1 VPVTRSVA
9 AELSTFERWM
19 SGWWPSRRL
28 GFDPLESVL
37 CDGRYAPVTIGNW
50 KLTPF
55 MRRVA
60 TARRV
65 AHQLTF
71 SSGRLTVVIP
81 YRDREAHLRE
91 LLPALVSVLRKQD
104 IEHRILVVEQEE
116 GKPFNRGKL
125 INVGLQYAADDT
137 DYYCIHDA
145 DAIPVNA
152 NYRCPS
158 QPLRLV
164 HEILGEQGAAH
175 REPHYFSG
183 AVAIRKEQAF
193 AVNGFSNEYW
203 GWGKEDDDLFFR
215 LMLGGYTCYFD
226 TQGVFHDLPNPRH
239 QARPPASVGV
249 PPHIRRN
256 RIRRSLLVRG
266 RLDPASDGLS
276 TLQYSLLD
284 VESHDLHE
292 KIRVSI

>member
-1 VPVTRSVA
+1 VSVTRSVA
-9 AELSTFERWM
+9 AELSPFERWM
-19 SGWWPSRRL
+19 SGWWPSQRL

-37 CDGRYAPVTIGNW
+37 CADRYAPVTIKNW

-55 MRRVA
+55 MRRVVLS
-60 TARRV
+60 RRV
-65 AHQLTF
+65 AHELTF

-81 YRDREAHLRE
+81 FRDREAHLRE
-91 LLPALVSVLRKQD
+91 LLPVLVPKLREQG

-125 INVGLQYAADDT
+125 INVGIQHAADHT

-145 DAIPVNA
+145 DAIPVTA
-152 NYRCPS
+152 DYRCPS

-164 HEILGEQGAAH
+164 HEILGEQGAAR

-183 AVAIRKEQAF
+183 AVSIRKEQVF

-215 LMLGGYTCYFD
+215 LMLGGYTCYYD
-226 TQGVFHDLPNPRH
+226 TQGVFHDLPNPKH
-239 QARPPASVGV
+239 QARPPASAGV
-249 PPHIRRN
+249 PPHIKRN
-256 RIRRSLLVRG
+256 RQRRSLLVRG
-266 RLDPASDGLS
+266 QLDPASDGLS
-276 TLQYSLLD
+276 TVRYSLLGEEHCGSYD
-284 VESHDLHE
+284 KV
-292 KIRVSI
+292 RVAI